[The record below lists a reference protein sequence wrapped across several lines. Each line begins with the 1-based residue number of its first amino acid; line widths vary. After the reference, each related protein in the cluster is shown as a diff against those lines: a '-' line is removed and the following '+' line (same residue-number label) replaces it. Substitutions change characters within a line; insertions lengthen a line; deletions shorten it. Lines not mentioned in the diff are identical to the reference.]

1 MQTMNEIRKKIASIK
16 PQITDKYRVKNL
28 FIFGS
33 YATGEQNERS
43 DLDLLVEF
51 HETPDLLTFLEM
63 EEFLSQRL
71 QIPVDLVPK
80 RKLKPRLR
88 DSIRQEAI
96 II

>member
-88 DSIRQEAI
+88 DRILQEAI